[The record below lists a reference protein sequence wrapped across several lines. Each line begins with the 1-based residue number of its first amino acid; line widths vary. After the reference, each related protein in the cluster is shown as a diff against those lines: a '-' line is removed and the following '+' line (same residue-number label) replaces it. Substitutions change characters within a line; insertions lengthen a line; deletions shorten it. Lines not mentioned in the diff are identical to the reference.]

1 MDCISKSKCKW
12 CNKRKLNSEL
22 WKIDIWCKWYG
33 YKICETCY
41 DNKLKSL

>member
-1 MDCISKSKCKW
+1 MYCASTSKCNW
-12 CNKRKLNSEL
+12 CKERKLNSEL

-41 DNKLKSL
+41 DIKTKSL